1 MLADGLER
9 ETEFPPSFESTRQ
22 RTNAMNPRALE
33 LQRHPGAGSFVGSR
47 AVEDDLTGF
56 GDLWRAFE

>member
-1 MLADGLER
+1 
-9 ETEFPPSFESTRQ
+9 
-22 RTNAMNPRALE
+22 MNPRALE